1 MILHIRWYHWWQWYN
16 KTKCYTCFI
25 TLCNTKVSA
34 FLMNWRYHNLI
45 LNWCVKMI
53 LPTDTWGYF
62 YSVSSRDY
70 FVNASSQWKM
80 TLQCNVIS
88 HWLGA
93 FTNEPNPSLSTYG
106 DEMPHDSLPFDQ
118 LCVTVESH
126 FRWSIVGLS
135 LMDGFLLDVVI
146 YSAVVLSN
154 IIVFPIWVM
163 CFLSK

>member
-93 FTNEPNPSLSTYG
+93 FTKWTQSISVYIWGWDASWFIIIWQAVCHGGIPLQMEYCRIVPHGRLFARLRYLQCSST
-106 DEMPHDSLPFDQ
+106 Q
-118 LCVTVESH
+118 
-126 FRWSIVGLS
+126 
-135 LMDGFLLDVVI
+135 
-146 YSAVVLSN
+146 
-154 IIVFPIWVM
+154 
-163 CFLSK
+163 